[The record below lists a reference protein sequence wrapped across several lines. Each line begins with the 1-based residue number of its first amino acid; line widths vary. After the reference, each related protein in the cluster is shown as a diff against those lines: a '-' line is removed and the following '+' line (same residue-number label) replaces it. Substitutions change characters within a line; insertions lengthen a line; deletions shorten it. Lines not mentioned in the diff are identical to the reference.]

1 MDFVA
6 VCGIFGG
13 FVFPEELR
21 GKAHVWMKNV
31 EAFESSIK
39 KDDSDATAALSL
51 LRAVNA
57 TLTYKHKEAQ
67 EILSILRR
75 DAESG
80 VVGSRWVVRSS
91 TYAIYNLLY
100 GLHPPHTLG
109 LSAPPLFCEQSWREM
124 RETAPFLISS
134 QLRYAKDSRRAAS
147 AEDRIVFN
155 AMCLLFIIH
164 TSLRG
169 SHPDTDSVEALSWDF
184 KDRILSLNIR
194 IDEIDFSLSSN
205 DITDKAGERGMHA
218 IVRLMERL
226 HLEANFGIQQPLFAQ
241 CALAYHESLLEK
253 SDEIGLACAKMFL
266 ADNMVAGPESYPLLM
281 KFTPLEKDHGDCLD
295 IAEHTVSEP
304 LVKESLFNDLQI

>member
-1 MDFVA
+1 
-6 VCGIFGG
+6 
-13 FVFPEELR
+13 
-21 GKAHVWMKNV
+21 
-31 EAFESSIK
+31 
-39 KDDSDATAALSL
+39 
-51 LRAVNA
+51 
-57 TLTYKHKEAQ
+57 
-67 EILSILRR
+67 
-75 DAESG
+75 
-80 VVGSRWVVRSS
+80 
-91 TYAIYNLLY
+91 
-100 GLHPPHTLG
+100 
-109 LSAPPLFCEQSWREM
+109 
-124 RETAPFLISS
+124 
-134 QLRYAKDSRRAAS
+134 
-147 AEDRIVFN
+147 
-155 AMCLLFIIH
+155 MCLLFIIH

-205 DITDKAGERGMHA
+205 DITDEAGERGMHA

-241 CALAYHESLLEK
+241 CALAYHKSLLEK